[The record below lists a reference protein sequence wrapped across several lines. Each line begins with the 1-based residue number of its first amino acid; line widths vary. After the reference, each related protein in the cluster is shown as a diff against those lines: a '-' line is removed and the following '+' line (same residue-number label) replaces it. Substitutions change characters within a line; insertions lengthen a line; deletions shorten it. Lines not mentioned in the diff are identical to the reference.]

1 MLRLHDERGRERSV
15 LLTNQQ
21 KDLEGI
27 RKHESYSGF
36 GYVNITGETGD
47 EG

>member
-1 MLRLHDERGRERSV
+1 MLRLHDECGRERIV
-15 LLTNQQ
+15 LLTSQQ
-21 KDLEGI
+21 EDLEGI
-27 RKHESYSGF
+27 RKHKSYSGF

>member
-1 MLRLHDERGRERSV
+1 MLRLHDERGRERS
-15 LLTNQQ
+15 LLLINQQ
-21 KDLEGI
+21 EDLEGI